1 MKNNLI
7 AKFLGMVL
15 VLLNVVLNAQ
25 GVPPPPPQEESGDI
39 GGITQPID
47 AYVVYLAVFAIVMTI
62 YYVKKNKTKI
72 AQLNV

>member
-72 AQLNV
+72 A